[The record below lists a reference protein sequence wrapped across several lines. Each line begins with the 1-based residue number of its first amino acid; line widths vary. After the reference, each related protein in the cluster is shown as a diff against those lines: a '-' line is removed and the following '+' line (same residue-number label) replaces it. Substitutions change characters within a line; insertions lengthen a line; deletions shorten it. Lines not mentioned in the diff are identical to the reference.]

1 MHLEGIGW
9 RGTYRPS
16 RGPESASEVGGRLV
30 SPGVVQVPQ
39 KLEHDQKKGERKYI
53 SVPRLYHLDGAC
65 NTRSAPKRSQGPL
78 VPWSL
83 KEVG

>member
-16 RGPESASEVGGRLV
+16 RGPESASY
-30 SPGVVQVPQ
+30 PGVVQVPQ

>member
-1 MHLEGIGW
+1 MAHIGRLEGRRAPQRLEG
-9 RGTYRPS
+9 
-16 RGPESASEVGGRLV
+16 ASY
-30 SPGVVQVPQ
+30 PGVVQVPQ

-65 NTRSAPKRSQGPL
+65 NTRGAPKRSQGPL